1 LKSFELINYA
11 KCINYF
17 IDAPALYLCSK
28 NLALSSSLYFEE
40 TMLDKLVNIV
50 QKDPVIL
57 QKLFSYF
64 THEGPNI
71 SYNPALSANFYK
83 V

>member
-1 LKSFELINYA
+1 LKSFVLINYA

-17 IDAPALYLCSK
+17 LEAPALYLCSK
-28 NLALSSSLYFEE
+28 NLALSSSLYFEDII
-40 TMLDKLVNIV
+40 LDKLVNIV

-57 QKLFSYF
+57 QNVFSYF
-64 THEGPNI
+64 AHDGPNI
-71 SYNPALSANFYK
+71 SYNPALSARVYK